1 MVFGSLEYPVSKSNT
16 ILYTST
22 RAPSMNTALV
32 IPGGDL
38 RWAPTTTNWRLHFVT
53 TRSALQF
60 SVKMLHQFIAVS
72 LFFCFQ
78 ARSSAAR
85 TLLDVA
91 RQQTADTRG
100 VAADAASA
108 AAEAAVKST
117 MARFHEQQEQLLR
130 EREARLKSYRDRSR
144 DERTRDSY
152 SSYSASERT
161 PDSYSKTRTS
171 RTGTDAVDQAKGSPG
186 SRSYASDDLDITKG
200 SAQDRTA
207 R

>member
-1 MVFGSLEYPVSKSNT
+1 MFPITFKINDPF
-16 ILYTST
+16 
-22 RAPSMNTALV
+22 A
-32 IPGGDL
+32 
-38 RWAPTTTNWRLHFVT
+38 
-53 TRSALQF
+53 
-60 SVKMLHQFIAVS
+60 
-72 LFFCFQ
+72 FQ

-91 RQQTADTRG
+91 KQQTADTRG
-100 VAADAASA
+100 VAAEAASA

-161 PDSYSKTRTS
+161 DSYSRTRTS
-171 RTGTDAVDQAKGSPG
+171 RTGTDAVDRGSQAKGSPG
-186 SRSYASDDLDITKG
+186 SRMYASDDADVSRG
-200 SAQDRTA
+200 SGQDRTA
-207 R
+207 RYKAHVLIHGVGGGAEALH